1 MVKFNLILILR
12 KKQTYVPFCHWNVNS
27 RVAHNKMSLLTEYN
41 SDYRYDINY
50 MSESFLD
57 STISDDDDILPMDR
71 YNLT

>member
-1 MVKFNLILILR
+1 
-12 KKQTYVPFCHWNVNS
+12 
-27 RVAHNKMSLLTEYN
+27 MSLLTEYN

-57 STISDDDDILPMDR
+57 STISDDDDILRMDR